1 MRTIILSIKAAGLPK
16 LPRPLMC
23 AIAGTL
29 DFYRYFSFSE
39 VRILDPQCDV
49 TQMAIVLWTKKNH
62 AAFLQLCETCE
73 IPAPICT
80 LALNICGLDSVKKF
94 RCDLLEIFDVAFMK
108 HKADVVEYIARQN
121 PRAERIFKTMITYAA
136 DGHIPIFR
144 VIFQSGYRMDQSRV
158 NKLFLE
164 ACTEHEFGLAAFVCE
179 NYAVESLCLD
189 IGKDIARKS
198 GYTRAVAFLK

>member
-1 MRTIILSIKAAGLPK
+1 
-16 LPRPLMC
+16 MC

-62 AAFLQLCETCE
+62 TAFLQLCETCE

-94 RCDLLEIFDVAFMK
+94 RCNLLEIFDVAFINRK
-108 HKADVVEYIARQN
+108 FEVVEYIASQN
-121 PRAERIFKTMITYAA
+121 PRAERIFRTMLTYAVN
-136 DGHIPIFR
+136 DHIPMFR
-144 VIFQSGYRMDQSRV
+144 VIFHSGYHMTQERIHE
-158 NKLFLE
+158 LFLK
-164 ACTEHEFGLAAFVCE
+164 ACEYHEFKLAAFICE
-179 NYAVESLCLD
+179 TFRIEEAYLNK
-189 IGKDIARKS
+189 GKVIAYSS
-198 GYTRAVAFLK
+198 GYSRAVKFLK